1 MSFASDPNYVSYD
14 FSAFNGNATNGSQ
27 GGLSPVNQPDP
38 NYVSYDFS
46 AFNGNATNGS
56 QGGLASLSQV
66 TPAAPSTS
74 SMMAGLIGNPPV
86 V

>member
-1 MSFASDPNYVSYD
+1 MGGSYNSYD

-56 QGGLASLSQV
+56 QGGLIPLTS
-66 TPAAPSTS
+66 STS
-74 SMMAGLIGNPPV
+74 TSTSITPTS
-86 V
+86 